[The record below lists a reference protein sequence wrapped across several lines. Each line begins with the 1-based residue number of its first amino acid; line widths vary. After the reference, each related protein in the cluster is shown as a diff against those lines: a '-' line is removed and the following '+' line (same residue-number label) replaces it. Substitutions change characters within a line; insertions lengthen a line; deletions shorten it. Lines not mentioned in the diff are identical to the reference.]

1 MIAPAHMSAERLA
14 CERDS
19 FRKSLQLLLQRRES
33 FTERELARMT
43 SVGVSFNPTTRELH
57 WTPVNGDGD
66 VASEWDAYQKS
77 LLVLL
82 ESECEPVTEEEL
94 KEMLAHAIPAEQFMA
109 EIEDMLHKGDDEGTG
124 R

>member
-1 MIAPAHMSAERLA
+1 MIAPTHMSPERLA
-14 CERDS
+14 RERDS
-19 FRKSLQLLLQRRES
+19 FRKSLQLLLQRRETL
-33 FTERELARMT
+33 TERELARMT
-43 SVGVSFNPTTRELH
+43 SVGVSFNPVTRELQ
-57 WTPVNGDGD
+57 WTPVNGDGN

-94 KEMLAHAIPAEQFMA
+94 KQMLAHAIPGEQFMA
-109 EIEDMLHKGDDEGTG
+109 EIEEMLHRGDNEGNG